1 MKPIDIECYNTLIEL
16 LYETGIDPE
25 KWQTFC
31 DALGNELTDSV
42 RVMIQGHDLETR
54 TTIADVHANYDPH
67 FVDLYRSY
75 YATINPWMPSMAKQD
90 VGKVFHDHDV
100 LAREDLIHSE
110 FWSDFIRPQEDI
122 SAGVG
127 VILFQEDS
135 RMLVMHGNISWK
147 HQEKYRNRTTA
158 LLELLSPHVRR
169 AFNIQR
175 ALRGA
180 QFDSDCYSETLDR
193 IDSAIF
199 LVDGE
204 CRLIHPNQTARKLL
218 KNGALFRLKQ
228 RSVLQ
233 AHDPVASNEIT
244 KSVKAIGNAEYS
256 MLRDQIAIRSKTDNS
271 TYLSTIVP
279 FQTARR
285 PADMFD
291 ALNLGSQPV
300 AMIAVAWP
308 GSNISQTKRSL
319 SNLYQLTPAEIVL
332 ATSLQNGQS
341 LQQISTE
348 RNVSIHTVR
357 NQLSSVF
364 EKTGTSR
371 QSELIALLARISA

>member
-1 MKPIDIECYNTLIEL
+1 MKSIDLEGYNTLIEL

-31 DALGNELTDSV
+31 DALGSELTASV

-54 TTIADVHANYDPH
+54 TTIGDVHANYDPH
-67 FVDLYRSY
+67 FIDLYRSY
-75 YATINPWMPSMAKQD
+75 YATINPWLPHMAKQEI
-90 VGKVFHDHDV
+90 GRVFHDHDV
-100 LAREDLIHSE
+100 LAREKLIHSE

-147 HQEKYRNRTTA
+147 HQETFRSKTAA

-169 AFNIQR
+169 AYNIQR
-175 ALRGA
+175 SLRGA
-180 QFDSDCYSETLDR
+180 QFDRDCYSETLDG
-193 IDSAIF
+193 IDSAVF
-199 LVDGE
+199 LVDSE
-204 CRLIHPNQTARKLL
+204 CRLIHPNRTARTLL

-233 AHDPVASNEIT
+233 AHDPIASKAIT
-244 KSVKAIGNAEYS
+244 QSVKAVGTAEYG
-256 MLRDQIAIRSKTDNS
+256 MLKDQIAIRSKTDNS
-271 TYLSTIVP
+271 TYLSTVVP

-285 PADMFD
+285 PAGAFD
-291 ALNLGSQPV
+291 ALNLGSRPV

-308 GSNISQTKRSL
+308 GSNISQIKRSL
-319 SNLYQLTPAEIVL
+319 STLYQLTPAEIVL

-371 QSELIALLARISA
+371 QSELIALLSRISG